1 MKEIHLCYKK
11 ARMMSRHEEIAK
23 DPKRIT
29 GEMALEFLPIFGAL
43 IQFGRFISEVG
54 ADAKKGKLKKTVTID
69 GCASCSSFWF
79 DRGEIIQITGNDVT
93 LEYKGI
99 TVELA
104 GANAK
109 PSPNVIT
116 THVNEETNN

>member
-1 MKEIHLCYKK
+1 MINDV
-11 ARMMSRHEEIAK
+11 RGDR
-23 DPKRIT
+23 T
-29 GEMALEFLPIFGAL
+29 
-43 IQFGRFISEVG
+43 
-54 ADAKKGKLKKTVTID
+54 KGKLKKTVTID
-69 GCASCSSFWF
+69 GCSSCSSFWF

-104 GANAK
+104 GANAE

-116 THVNEETNN
+116 THVNEETKN

>member
-1 MKEIHLCYKK
+1 MINDV
-11 ARMMSRHEEIAK
+11 RK
-23 DPKRIT
+23 DRT
-29 GEMALEFLPIFGAL
+29 
-43 IQFGRFISEVG
+43 
-54 ADAKKGKLKKTVTID
+54 KGKLKKTVTID

-104 GANAK
+104 GANAE